1 MMLLSAVAA
10 VAAAVAAAAVV
21 GRPLAGWLSKDLIAE
36 EDLGKK
42 QSHQNQE
49 KLR

>member
-10 VAAAVAAAAVV
+10 VAAAVAVA

-36 EDLGKK
+36 EDLGRK